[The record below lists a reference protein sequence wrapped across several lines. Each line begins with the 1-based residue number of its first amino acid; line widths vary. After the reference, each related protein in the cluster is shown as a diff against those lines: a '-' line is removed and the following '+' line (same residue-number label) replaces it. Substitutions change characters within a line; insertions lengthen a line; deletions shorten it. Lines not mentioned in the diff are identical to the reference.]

1 MERITDSPGVHLCL
15 FSRSK
20 RVLGKLFRKCK
31 SLQRYQ
37 RFNAEDNETIR
48 KTVQLDEDLIVPGYE
63 EFLDDAI
70 DVRDRYNSKLGG
82 LKRGKERGKRD
93 EKK

>member
-1 MERITDSPGVHLCL
+1 MSNMHVCI

-37 RFNAEDNETIR
+37 RFNTEENEK
-48 KTVQLDEDLIVPGYE
+48 KTRRVKVDEDLIVRGYE
-63 EFLDDAI
+63 AFEQDAVE
-70 DVRDRYNSKLGG
+70 VRDRYNSKLG
-82 LKRGKERGKRD
+82 K
-93 EKK
+93 